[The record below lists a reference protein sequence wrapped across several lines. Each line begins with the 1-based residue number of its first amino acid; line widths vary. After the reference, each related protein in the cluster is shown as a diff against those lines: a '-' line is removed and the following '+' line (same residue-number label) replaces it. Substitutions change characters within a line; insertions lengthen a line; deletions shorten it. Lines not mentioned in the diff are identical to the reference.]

1 MKYIL
6 KISLFFLAA
15 IILSCQTNDT
25 KEIAV
30 NEMSPPV
37 SEDSMQPYLSAN
49 GSVLL
54 MSWTEQE
61 NDSVFALYF
70 SKFNNGKW
78 SEKSVIKQG
87 ENWFVNWADFPSI
100 YGNNENL
107 ISYYLEKSDAETYA
121 YDIFLRQSADSGKH
135 WDIENKLH
143 SDTTKTE
150 HGFVSLTPS
159 DTDSFFITW
168 LDGRN
173 TKSTGH
179 DHAHGES
186 GGAMQIRVAEVMSDG
201 DIKNEFELDSR
212 TCDCCQTSTS
222 LTEDGPIVVWRD
234 RSEQEIRD
242 IYYSKFKDGNWSK
255 PKPVFQDNWK
265 INGCPVNG
273 PKVAVSGN
281 SVAVAWFT
289 AADNIPKVNLSFSK
303 DMGNNFMD
311 PIEIN
316 QVKAIGRVDLLML
329 DQETALISWM
339 ESSEDMALLK
349 IAKVG
354 IDGNIEKIFTVGEI
368 AASRSTGFPQMELV
382 DGQIYMAWN
391 DLKND
396 KTKVKVFS
404 LSLEALN

>member
-6 KISLFFLAA
+6 KLSLFFIAV
-15 IILSCQTNDT
+15 IMLSCQVNET
-25 KEIAV
+25 KETTV
-30 NEMSPPV
+30 KEMSPPV
-37 SEDSMQPYLSAN
+37 SEDSMQPYLSVN
-49 GSVLL
+49 GSELL

-70 SKFNNGKW
+70 SKLNDGKW

-87 ENWFVNWADFPSI
+87 EDWFVNWADFPSI
-100 YGNNENL
+100 YGINENL
-107 ISYYLEKSDAETYA
+107 ISYYLKKSDADTYA
-121 YDIFLRQSADSGKH
+121 YDIFLKQSNNSGKA

-159 DTDSFFITW
+159 NTDSFFITW

-179 DHAHGES
+179 DHGHGEG

-201 DIKNEFELDSR
+201 NIKNEFELDSR

-222 LTEDGPIVVWRD
+222 LTDDGPIVVWRD
-234 RSEQEIRD
+234 RSDQEIRD

-255 PKPVFQDNWK
+255 SKPVFKDNWK

-273 PKVAVSGN
+273 PKVAVNQN

-303 DMGNNFMD
+303 DSGENFMD
-311 PIEIN
+311 PIEIH
-316 QVKAIGRVDLLML
+316 QEKAIGRVDLLML

-354 IDGNIEKIFTVGEI
+354 IDGNIEKIVEVAEI
-368 AASRSTGFPQMELV
+368 AASRATGFPQMESV
-382 DGQIYMAWN
+382 NGQVYMAWN
-391 DLKND
+391 DLEND
-396 KTKVKVFS
+396 KTKVNVFS